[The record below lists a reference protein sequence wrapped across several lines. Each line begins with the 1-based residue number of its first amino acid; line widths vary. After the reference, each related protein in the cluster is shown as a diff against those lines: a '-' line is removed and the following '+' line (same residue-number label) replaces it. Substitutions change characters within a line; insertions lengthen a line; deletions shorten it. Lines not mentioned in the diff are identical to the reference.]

1 MDSDVE
7 GLLILDEEGEPEEE
21 EEEWHP
27 WYSRPFYS
35 ILGYVRRVNGILGW
49 RFVLY
54 LLFSQLICKGALRQI
69 VNSLMLPLFRDSVDA
84 AQLQLYTMI
93 VMLPWAVKPLL
104 GLCSDLV
111 LVAGYKKRSW
121 ILIGIGI
128 AFGCCVGLFFSI
140 HIPLVVVFLFMGIQF
155 MIALIDLLT
164 EAKYAEVR
172 NENPKLGSDA
182 SNLAQGMQSVG
193 VLLVMSFIG
202 FIGDAKLFTVA
213 FVIMLTL
220 AVSPTLPTLFGWLP
234 EIRKIGGCFIQ
245 LINREKLYEER
256 GVIIVVGICGLSS
269 IVSGVVATFASPI
282 IGLSVAFAL
291 LVVCLAGCWIV
302 FPSGVT
308 EVALYQVISIISQ
321 PSMGSALDYFYTATP
336 DCLPD
341 GPHFSYA
348 YFITFAGLVGNII
361 GLLGVV
367 FYQRFL
373 SQLRFR
379 PILLLTTIF
388 GSIAGISDLIIVMRW
403 NVALGIS
410 DKWAYLLGEAILEPF
425 IGMLNWV
432 PMSALISISVEKDME
447 ASTFAF
453 LAGISNFAR
462 GFSELSGVVIFT
474 AAGVNTT
481 AGSCNFEPM
490 PILVIICH
498 IVLPLMI
505 AVPAVFL
512 IANIYQTE
520 QLNQE

>member
-7 GLLILDEEGEPEEE
+7 GLLEVEEEEEPEEE
-21 EEEWHP
+21 V
-27 WYSRPFYS
+27 S
-35 ILGYVRRVNGILGW
+35 YVKRVTGILGW
-49 RFVLY
+49 RFILY
-54 LLFSQLICKGALRQI
+54 LVFSQLICKGALRQI
-69 VNSLMLPLFRDSVDA
+69 VNSLMLPLFRDNVDA

-121 ILIGIGI
+121 ILIGITISI
-128 AFGCCVGLFFSI
+128 ACCVGLFFSM
-140 HIPLVVVFLFMGIQF
+140 HTPLVVVFLFMGIQF
-155 MIALIDLLT
+155 MISLIDLLT

-172 NENPKLGSDA
+172 NENPSLGSDA

-193 VLLVMSFIG
+193 VLLVMCFIG
-202 FIGDAKLFTVA
+202 FIADAKLFTVA
-213 FVIMLTL
+213 FSIMLVL
-220 AVSPTLPTLFGWLP
+220 SISPTIPTLLGWLP
-234 EIRKIGGCFIQ
+234 EIREPNGAFIQ
-245 LINREKLYEER
+245 LINREQLYEQR
-256 GVIIVVGICGLSS
+256 GIIFVVAICGFSS
-269 IVSGVVATFASPI
+269 IVSGVVATFGTPI
-282 IGLSVAFAL
+282 IGLGVAFGL
-291 LVVCLAGCWIV
+291 LIVCLAGCWIV

-321 PSMGSALDYFYTATP
+321 PSMGSALDYFYTATNE
-336 DCLPD
+336 CLAD

-361 GLLGVV
+361 GLLGVL

-373 SQLRFR
+373 SKMRFR

-388 GSIAGISDLIIVMRW
+388 GAVAGISDLIIVKRW
-403 NVALGIS
+403 NVAAGVP

-432 PMSALISISVEKDME
+432 PMSALISISVERDME

-481 AGSCNFEPM
+481 AGSCNFEPLST
-490 PILVIICH
+490 LVIICH

-520 QLNQE
+520 QLNEEQ